1 MTTWRRI
8 LDKASKSCAAD
19 PGGRAAISSLLVC
32 RFRSRA
38 DLDLEVVAR
47 LRPRLAHGRLY
58 ERRLWF
64 RNVSKVRLNAYD
76 NVAIDSHAI
85 QCAAKRISHD
95 LEQCSYLASPVHCA
109 RWITKCAGDNE
120 MTFHC
125 FIDFLR
131 FTIRMYIRKA

>member
-1 MTTWRRI
+1 MTTLAEEFGVSGRGLAKICQRLRRPGTAAG
-8 LDKASKSCAAD
+8 LLGKASKSCAAD
-19 PGGRAAISSLLVC
+19 PGRRAAISSLLVC

-64 RNVSKVRLNAYD
+64 GDVSKVRLNAYD

-85 QCAAKRISHD
+85 QSAAERISHD
-95 LEQCSYLASPVHCA
+95 LEQCRYLARPVHRT
-109 RWITKCAGDNE
+109 RWITK
-120 MTFHC
+120 
-125 FIDFLR
+125 
-131 FTIRMYIRKA
+131 